1 MYKFKWL
8 APFVCLVVL
17 GFLFG
22 CVSAKV
28 SPNAVN
34 LKVSFK
40 WTKASKCSSKSPKV
54 YVSNIPKGTKT
65 LKVRLDDFDAPSWNH
80 GGGAVPYKGSK
91 GSAVIKAGALTNG
104 YNGPCPPS
112 GFHSYQFKV
121 QAIDKDG
128 VIIGIGKAVR
138 KFP

>member
-8 APFVCLVVL
+8 APFVCLVIF

-28 SPNAVN
+28 SPNAVD

-40 WTKASKCSSKSPKV
+40 WTKASKCSNKSPKI
-54 YVSNIPKGTKT
+54 YVSNISKGTKS
-65 LKVRLDDFDAPSWNH
+65 LKVKLNDFDAPNWNH
-80 GGGAVPYKGSK
+80 GGGTVPYKGS
-91 GSAVIKAGALTNG
+91 GVIKAGALKNG

-112 GFHSYQFKV
+112 GRHSYQFTV
-121 QAIDKDG
+121 HAIDKEG
-128 VIIGIGKAVR
+128 IIIGIGKALK

>member
-8 APFVCLVVL
+8 VLFVCLVAF

-28 SPNAVN
+28 SPNAVD
-34 LKVSFK
+34 LKVKFSWNK
-40 WTKASKCSSKSPKV
+40 KSKCSNISPKI
-54 YVSNIPKGTKT
+54 YVSNIPKGTKS
-65 LKVRLDDFDAPSWNH
+65 LKVRLDDFNAPSWNH
-80 GGGAVPYKGSK
+80 GGGTVPYKGS
-91 GSAVIKAGALTNG
+91 GVIKAGALTNG

-112 GFHSYQFKV
+112 GSHSYQFKV
-121 QAIDKDG
+121 HAIDKDG